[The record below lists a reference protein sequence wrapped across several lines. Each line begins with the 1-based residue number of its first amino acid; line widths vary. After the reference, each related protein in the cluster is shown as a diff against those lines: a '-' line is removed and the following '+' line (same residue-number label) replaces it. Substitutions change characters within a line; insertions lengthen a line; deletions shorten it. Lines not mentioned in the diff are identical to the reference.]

1 MRLNFKKF
9 CFAACMAGILLTP
22 ILTHAD
28 SVNVQVNDR
37 DAAYGDDVNG
47 HFTWGIGLGG
57 AVLGDGFGNTY
68 SAGYG
73 LDGNVGLK
81 VDRNLAFLLAVD
93 SYIFNSN
100 DGSFYNGEVN
110 FMPSVRLTIAEK
122 HSEVKPYLIVGAGLN
137 DNIEYYQTF
146 YGTDTANAVS
156 PVVGGGIGIAF
167 RVDRKLDVYIQGK
180 YEDVLATGGSFSYFP
195 IAAGVQFN

>member
-1 MRLNFKKF
+1 MHLNFGRF
-9 CFAACMAGILLTP
+9 CFAACMAGMWLIP
-22 ILTHAD
+22 VLTHAD
-28 SVNVQVNDR
+28 SINVRVNDGAYDD
-37 DAAYGDDVNG
+37 DANSR
-47 HFTWGIGLGG
+47 FTWGIGLGG
-57 AVLGDGFGNTY
+57 AALGNGFGDAY

-81 VDRNLAFLLAVD
+81 VDRNVAFLLAID
-93 SYIFNSN
+93 SYIFNTNSG
-100 DGSFYNGEVN
+100 DFYNGEVN
-110 FMPSVRLTIAEK
+110 FMPSIRLTAAEK

-180 YEDVLATGGSFSYFP
+180 YEDVLASGGSFSYFP

>member
-1 MRLNFKKF
+1 MRLNLRNF
-9 CFAACMAGILLTP
+9 CFVVCMSGMLLMP
-22 ILTHAD
+22 VLTHAD
-28 SVNVQVNDR
+28 SVNVQVNDQNGSN
-37 DAAYGDDVNG
+37 GDDINSR
-47 HFTWGIGLGG
+47 FTWGIGLGG
-57 AVLGDGFGNTY
+57 AALGDGFGNAY

-81 VDRNLAFLLAVD
+81 VDRNLAFLLAID

-100 DGSFYNGEVN
+100 TGNFYNGEVN
-110 FMPSVRLTIAEK
+110 FMPSVRLTLAEK
-122 HSEVKPYLIVGAGLN
+122 HSEVKPYLIAGAGLN

-146 YGTDTANAVS
+146 YGTDTVNAVS

-167 RVDRKLDVYIQGK
+167 RVDHKLDVYIQGK